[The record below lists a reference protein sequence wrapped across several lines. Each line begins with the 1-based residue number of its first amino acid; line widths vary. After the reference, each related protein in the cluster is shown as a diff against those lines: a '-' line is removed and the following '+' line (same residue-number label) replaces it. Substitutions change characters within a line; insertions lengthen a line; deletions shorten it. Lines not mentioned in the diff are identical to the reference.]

1 MKVLSW
7 DVGLRTLS
15 YCLIETV
22 EGSST
27 RFHIIDWDSIDVQV
41 DNDEESAPGTIRPS
55 KRIKTAAVSIE
66 QGARLIMDALHR
78 RAAVLAEGVD
88 AIIIEQQ
95 PAGGHNQ
102 QSNVRMKVMS
112 HAIQCYFYT
121 RAIVGHTFIIPTIT
135 FVPANSKFCEKPKAS
150 RNAGDDSN
158 DTADGTSEPTDAQAA
173 PSRYSQNKKY
183 AVVKTRELLEANVPA
198 PGCPD
203 LDNDKARLMFE
214 SITTKK
220 KDDLADSFLLG
231 FYYLRKQAAG
241 AAPKVKRAR
250 ANRTT
255 KHQQAGT
262 EETTAAAA
270 PTEAAPMEAA
280 PTEAAPMEAAPTEA
294 APMEAAAVK
303 RARAKPT
310 EQQAGTEETTAEAA
324 PVKRARAPKQLKHQ
338 AGAEEATAPVKRA
351 RATKPIK
358 QQVDG
363 DNETSSKN

>member
-15 YCLIETV
+15 YCLLETV

-55 KRIKTAAVSIE
+55 KRVKTAAVSIE

-262 EETTAAAA
+262 EETTAETA

-280 PTEAAPMEAAPTEA
+280 P
-294 APMEAAAVK
+294 VK

-310 EQQAGTEETTAEAA
+310 EHQAGTEETTAEAA

>member
-15 YCLIETV
+15 YCLMENV

-27 RFHIIDWDSIDVQV
+27 RFHILDWDSIDVQV

-55 KRIKTAAVSIE
+55 KRVKTAAVSIE

-78 RAAVLAEGVD
+78 RACVLAEGVD

-121 RAIVGHTFIIPTIT
+121 RAIVGHTFIVPTIT
-135 FVPANSKFCEKPKAS
+135 FVAANSKFCEKPKAS
-150 RNAGDDSN
+150 DNV
-158 DTADGTSEPTDAQAA
+158 TSEANVTGEAIESEVRAGSTPAESEVAADSTPTESRGVA

-183 AVVKTRELLEANVPA
+183 AVLKTRELLEANMA
-198 PGCPD
+198 MPGCTD
-203 LDNDKARLMFE
+203 EDSSNDKARLMFE

-231 FYYLRKQAAG
+231 FYYLRKHTAE

-250 ANRTT
+250 APRQQQDTT
-255 KHQQAGT
+255 D
-262 EETTAAAA
+262 AA
-270 PTEAAPMEAA
+270 PKIKRAPRQQQDTTDAAPKVKRAPRQQPEDTTDVVPKVKRAPRQQPEDATDAA
-280 PTEAAPMEAAPTEA
+280 PK
-294 APMEAAAVK
+294 VK
-303 RARAKPT
+303 RARASKPK
-310 EQQAGTEETTAEAA
+310 ATTQ
-324 PVKRARAPKQLKHQ
+324 PVDVDANN
-338 AGAEEATAPVKRA
+338 ATSA
-351 RATKPIK
+351 
-358 QQVDG
+358 
-363 DNETSSKN
+363 N

>member
-15 YCLIETV
+15 YCLMENV

-27 RFHIIDWDSIDVQV
+27 RFHILDWDSIDVQV

-55 KRIKTAAVSIE
+55 KRVKTAAVSIE

-78 RAAVLAEGVD
+78 RACVLAEGVD

-121 RAIVGHTFIIPTIT
+121 RAIVGHTFIVPTIT
-135 FVPANSKFCEKPKAS
+135 FVAANSKFCEKPKAS
-150 RNAGDDSN
+150 DNV
-158 DTADGTSEPTDAQAA
+158 TSEANVTGEAIESEVRAGSTPAESEVAADSTPTESRGVA

-183 AVVKTRELLEANVPA
+183 AVLKTRELLEANMA
-198 PGCPD
+198 MPGCTD
-203 LDNDKARLMFE
+203 EDSSNDKARLMFE

-231 FYYLRKQAAG
+231 FYYLRKHTAE

-250 ANRTT
+250 APRQQPEDTT
-255 KHQQAGT
+255 DVVPKVKRAPRQQPEDAT
-262 EETTAAAA
+262 DAA
-270 PTEAAPMEAA
+270 PK
-280 PTEAAPMEAAPTEA
+280 
-294 APMEAAAVK
+294 VK
-303 RARAKPT
+303 RARASKPK
-310 EQQAGTEETTAEAA
+310 ATTQ
-324 PVKRARAPKQLKHQ
+324 PVDVDANN
-338 AGAEEATAPVKRA
+338 ATSA
-351 RATKPIK
+351 
-358 QQVDG
+358 
-363 DNETSSKN
+363 N

>member
-15 YCLIETV
+15 YCLMETV

-121 RAIVGHTFIIPTIT
+121 RAIVGHTFVIPTIT
-135 FVPANSKFCEKPKAS
+135 FVAANSKFCEKPKAS
-150 RNAGDDSN
+150 DNV
-158 DTADGTSEPTDAQAA
+158 TSETTTESEGPPDSRA

-183 AVVKTRELLEANVPA
+183 AVLKTRELLEANMHVPDEDNKETLIA
-198 PGCPD
+198 CSS
-203 LDNDKARLMFE
+203 NDKARLMFE

-231 FYYLRKQAAG
+231 FYYLRKHNAE

-250 ANRTT
+250 STKKQQEDTT
-255 KHQQAGT
+255 GDAPAGN
-262 EETTAAAA
+262 
-270 PTEAAPMEAA
+270 PPK
-280 PTEAAPMEAAPTEA
+280 
-294 APMEAAAVK
+294 VK
-303 RARAKPT
+303 R
-310 EQQAGTEETTAEAA
+310 Q
-324 PVKRARAPKQLKHQ
+324 
-338 AGAEEATAPVKRA
+338 
-351 RATKPIK
+351 RATKQK
-358 QQVDG
+358 QEEDTTDDVPKVKRPRSLKQKATKQSVEEDA
-363 DNETSSKN
+363 NTARCVK